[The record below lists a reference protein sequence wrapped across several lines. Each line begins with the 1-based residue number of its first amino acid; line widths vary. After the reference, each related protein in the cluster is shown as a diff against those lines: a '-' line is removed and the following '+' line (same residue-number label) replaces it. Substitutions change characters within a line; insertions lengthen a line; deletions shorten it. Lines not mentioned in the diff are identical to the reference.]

1 MHVMCLSPCFHKK
14 VQISL
19 FRENLKFVTEG
30 SLPWRFQQCL
40 LKVVSHGDLNA
51 VVFQCEGLEMS
62 NLGDG

>member
-1 MHVMCLSPCFHKK
+1 MHVLCLSPCFHKK

-19 FRENLKFVTEG
+19 FRGNLKFVTEG

-51 VVFQCEGLEMS
+51 VVF
-62 NLGDG
+62 